1 MTELSV
7 HNLTRRVDLFTLKL
21 FLTVV
26 EEQQM
31 RRAALRE
38 NITPSAAT
46 RRLQELEEVAG
57 VDLFDRLPG
66 GMTPTPAGDVL
77 ARHVR
82 LLFANLDVMRREMAE
97 FSQGVRGQVIISST
111 STIIV
116 QFLAREI
123 AEFARDFPLVD
134 IELQEDANANVVHAA
149 ASGKADVAMF
159 YATDDIRSES
169 LDIVEF
175 RTDRLVAIVPRTH
188 ALAGRASITTRD
200 LLEEDLIGIA
210 PHTSMMT
217 QLRNAASALGGE
229 LRVKFRVN
237 TIEVARSL
245 VKAGLGVTIQPE
257 SMLPTEDFNKVV
269 LVALDEPWALRR
281 LCIGTKRGESPSAAA
296 RAFIARLTD
305 L

>member
-1 MTELSV
+1 MTVLSV
-7 HNLTRRVDLFTLKL
+7 HNLTRRVDLFTLRL

-66 GMTPTPAGDVL
+66 GMVPTPAGEVL

-97 FSQGVRGQVIISST
+97 FSEGVRGHVAISST

-116 QFLAREI
+116 HFLAREI

-134 IELQEDANANVVHAA
+134 IELQEDANANVVSAA
-149 ASGKADVAMF
+149 ASGKADVALF
-159 YATDDIRSES
+159 YATDDIRSEA

-175 RTDRLVAIVPRTH
+175 RTDRLVAVVPRSH
-188 ALAGRASITTRD
+188 ALAARASVTTRD
-200 LLEEDLIGIA
+200 LLEESLIGLA

-217 QLRNAASALGGE
+217 QLRNAAAALGSE
-229 LRVKFRVN
+229 LRVKYRVS
-237 TIEVARSL
+237 TIEAARSL

-257 SMLPTEDFNKVV
+257 SLLPAEEISMLAM
-269 LVALDEPWALRR
+269 VALDEPWALRR
-281 LCIGTKRGESPSAAA
+281 LCIGTKRGEPQSAAA

-305 L
+305 R